1 MRIYTVTCRGRPFAV
16 VRASDP
22 EEAVGAALALALAPG
37 NIPAASLAT
46 REPDDAEMVSW
57 LEQRDDF
64 LLTPE
69 PASAS

>member
-22 EEAVGAALALALAPG
+22 EEAIGAALALAPG
-37 NIPAASLAT
+37 QVAAAALAT

-57 LEQRDDF
+57 LERRDDF
-64 LLTPE
+64 LLEPE
-69 PASAS
+69 TAAAS

>member
-22 EEAVGAALALALAPG
+22 EEAVGAALALAPG
-37 NIPAASLAT
+37 LVPAATLAT

-57 LEQRDDF
+57 LERRDDF
-64 LLTPE
+64 LLHPE
-69 PASAS
+69 AAAAS